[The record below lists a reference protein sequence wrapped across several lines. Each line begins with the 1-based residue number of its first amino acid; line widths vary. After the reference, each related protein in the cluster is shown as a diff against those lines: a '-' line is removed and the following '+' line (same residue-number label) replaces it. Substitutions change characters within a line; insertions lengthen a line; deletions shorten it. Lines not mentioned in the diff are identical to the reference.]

1 MKYYQATAQQ
11 YSVKKKENTYLTY
24 NRCLMVDFEID
35 IYLRYKTDLTNF

>member
-11 YSVKKKENTYLTY
+11 YSVKKENTYLTY

-35 IYLRYKTDLTNF
+35 TYLRYKTDLTNF